1 MAYLKI
7 VLVVLMLVF
16 AVSAMR
22 LPDQDISAVKR
33 GNCKCDDEGPNVRTA
48 PLTGYVDL
56 GYCNEG
62 WEKCASYYSP
72 IAECC
77 RKKKG

>member
-1 MAYLKI
+1 
-7 VLVVLMLVF
+7 
-16 AVSAMR
+16 
-22 LPDQDISAVKR
+22 
-33 GNCKCDDEGPNVRTA
+33 GNCKCDDEGPYVRTA

-77 RKKKG
+77 RKKK